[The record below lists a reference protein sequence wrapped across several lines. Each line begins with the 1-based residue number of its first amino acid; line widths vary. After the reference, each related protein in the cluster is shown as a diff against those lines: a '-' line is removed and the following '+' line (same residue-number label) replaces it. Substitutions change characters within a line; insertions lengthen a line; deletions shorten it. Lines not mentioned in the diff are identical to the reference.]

1 MSILLIFPVKK
12 EIISLILDQKYSTMR
27 EKCCAFTTT
36 IISAFEKTKGGKM
49 RENSE
54 KSRVLQQGHPFSP
67 LVLLTMAILQKSFVI
82 VGADTADKFWPCP
95 G

>member
-12 EIISLILDQKYSTMR
+12 EIISFILDQKYSTMR

-36 IISAFEKTKGGKM
+36 IISAFEKTKGGNM

-54 KSRVLQQGHPFSP
+54 KAEFFSKDSPFLP
-67 LVLLTMAILQKSFVI
+67 LFS
-82 VGADTADKFWPCP
+82 
-95 G
+95 